1 MPSLNLFHKAG
12 VYRADFL
19 KVCWRL
25 RHRSC
30 AGCTEQSEAYLD
42 AYSLSRLVCPG
53 CCQLSVDRND
63 VAIAHAGVHKRV
75 VHRIGDNR
83 MIEALRH
90 VGDQRAER
98 GQAAAVKRI
107 KLVCQ

>member
-1 MPSLNLFHKAG
+1 ML
-12 VYRADFL
+12 
-19 KVCWRL
+19 
-25 RHRSC
+25 
-30 AGCTEQSEAYLD
+30 
-42 AYSLSRLVCPG
+42 
-53 CCQLSVDRND
+53 
-63 VAIAHAGVHKRV
+63 GVHKRV